1 MLNLKEDISAKDI
14 VNAIIMTNTPSN
26 IVSEIKWQF
35 KYNPFVFYRFPSMRE
50 ILFKIEKYQHIYNAY
65 SNRWYGIGFLHVREG
80 YSSALYAVFLL
91 EVEDAPFV
99 KVRQVITYR
108 AFAYINKIIF
118 DYDELKKEKKHIP
131 HIEAPQFYF
140 GAKVDGKNLLKGWFH
155 GRERNFRENQK

>member
-50 ILFKIEKYQHIYNAY
+50 IPFKIEKYYHIYNAS
-65 SNRWYGIGFLHVREG
+65 SNRCYGIGFLHIRED

-99 KVRQVITYR
+99 KVRQVITYG
-108 AFAYINKIIF
+108 AFAYINRIIF
-118 DYDELKKEKKHIP
+118 DYDNLKKEKEGVP
-131 HIEAPQFYF
+131 TIEETKFYF
-140 GAKVDGKNLLKGWFH
+140 KVKVDGENLLMNK
-155 GRERNFRENQK
+155 